1 MSRDRR
7 QKGNPPMS
15 KSVQMLPNPV
25 DAPDWSTLRIMP
37 PEGAVDA
44 LKSILSHWDGIE
56 EKAFAVRG
64 MVALIMEER
73 ELWQIATD
81 PDTGQPYASLDQWF
95 RTASPISHSSWRDAL
110 RTIKELRDTPL
121 EELMRI
127 KRCNLE
133 QMKKISTR
141 VRRLPKV
148 IEAAIALPEKQF
160 VAYVNEKYP
169 GQYLEVKRPIVMA
182 PEGDCTEFEQAIEMA
197 MLIDECKDRAEAIK
211 AISIAYLQDKGNQL
225 LYERMKAGE
234 HLA

>member
-1 MSRDRR
+1 
-7 QKGNPPMS
+7 
-15 KSVQMLPNPV
+15 MLPNSLGEV
-25 DAPDWSTLRIMP
+25 DWGALRVQD
-37 PEGAVDA
+37 PEKAVSA
-44 LKSILSHWDGIE
+44 LQGILTRWDGIE

-133 QMKKISTR
+133 QMKKISSGIR
-141 VRRLPKV
+141 KK
-148 IEAAIALPEKQF
+148 AAVLRAAQTLPEKDF
-160 VAYVNEKYP
+160 VRVVNEKYP